1 MTLFIIYYIILLL
14 SNRLDNILFL
24 TARCPICMRKPM
36 YEFNS
41 CLNISSVR
49 GDERRSAEG
58 RQNEGDE
65 AKLNWTSNTGG
76 AMCRWRHVGRDVR
89 KEWCPDSISS
99 PPMGI
104 PRMLQQC
111 GNRLHP
117 ITPEALHPRSAL
129 VSQTDNLTELNLFKG
144 SQGSWKVW
152 TH

>member
-1 MTLFIIYYIILLL
+1 
-14 SNRLDNILFL
+14 
-24 TARCPICMRKPM
+24 MRGGAQ
-36 YEFNS
+36 
-41 CLNISSVR
+41 R
-49 GDERRSAEG
+49 GGSY
-58 RQNEGDE
+58 EGDE

-76 AMCRWRHVGRDVR
+76 AMCRRRRHVGRDVR

-129 VSQTDNLTELNLFKG
+129 VSQTDNLTELNLFEG
-144 SQGSWKVW
+144 SRGSWKVW